1 MQTGGQ
7 PFLTQKLCSLVA
19 EYADADQPHLTSI
32 IQNYILDNWEV
43 QDNPEHLKT
52 IRDRLVREPD
62 SDRLLSCLSL
72 YQQLLNEKTLKFENS
87 DEQFQLLLTGLV
99 TKK

>member
-1 MQTGGQ
+1 MPQMPQ
-7 PFLTQKLCSLVA
+7 LRCFIIKLICQCVSPSSLVA
-19 EYADADQPHLTSI
+19 EYADADQPDLTSI

-62 SDRLLSCLSL
+62 SDRLLSCLGL
-72 YQQLLNEKTLKFENS
+72 YSQPKWDVNRQKMESFNFPKLN
-87 DEQFQLLLTGLV
+87 
-99 TKK
+99 